1 MEGMLENGARR
12 MLDTGNWLVPYMYN
26 ELYTYKPPLA
36 YWLGAIPLSMVDGLP
51 AEWLFRLPFV
61 SCAALLGLSVLIFIG
76 RLTRPLCGLLC
87 ALATTGGVLLSE
99 KVRLAEFDVVITL
112 FVGLAV
118 TLASIALA
126 SPRRRPL
133 LWLAAYVAL
142 FLGLLAKGAPALL
155 IFVPGL
161 LVAAW
166 FSGQLRRL
174 FSWDHLSSV
183 GLLVALMSVYVFGI
197 INAVGW
203 EGFAL
208 PAAEAQTRGL
218 TWDLSSV
225 GFIFVK
231 PFLVML
237 LFAPFSVLLPRVF
250 ACCRGSAVSLESRLI
265 RISAG
270 FMIGGA
276 VAFIVIPIIELRYFL
291 PLAAPFGIACGL
303 AAHKSLAKPASRF
316 EVVTLRVLSVLILL
330 YVPLSRVVYDGSFV
344 AVFVL
349 ALLAVAT
356 LWVASRSTSARGW
369 TVGIIVLISVFIAVN
384 NGSVLIRYKAKTR
397 DLSSVASQ
405 LDKVIPPDARIC
417 TNGPANTAGKYSS
430 LFSYLERDT
439 YTVNAADTDDVEWC
453 VFWRADWRQRLAD
466 ERFVLKSTLDHP
478 YKTFYLVRRM

>member
-1 MEGMLENGARR
+1 MYKRFDRWRTSIPVYLMFAGVHCYLGIGNHGFISMEGMLENGAHR

-61 SCAALLGLSVLIFIG
+61 SCAALLGLSVLIVH
-76 RLTRPLCGLLC
+76 RQANTPAMWSALC
-87 ALATTGGVLLSE
+87 AGNHRRCVAKLE

-112 FVGLAV
+112 FVGLAG

-155 IFVPGL
+155 IFGPGL

-183 GLLVALMSVYVFGI
+183 GLLVALMSVYVLGI
-197 INAVGW
+197 VNAAGW
-203 EGFAL
+203 KGFAL

-231 PFLVML
+231 P
-237 LFAPFSVLLPRVF
+237 LPGR
-250 ACCRGSAVSLESRLI
+250 
-265 RISAG
+265 
-270 FMIGGA
+270 
-276 VAFIVIPIIELRYFL
+276 
-291 PLAAPFGIACGL
+291 
-303 AAHKSLAKPASRF
+303 
-316 EVVTLRVLSVLILL
+316 
-330 YVPLSRVVYDGSFV
+330 
-344 AVFVL
+344 
-349 ALLAVAT
+349 VAT
-356 LWVASRSTSARGW
+356 LRHSACSCRGCLLVAGVRLSVSNCTTHPNQRGAS
-369 TVGIIVLISVFIAVN
+369 L
-384 NGSVLIRYKAKTR
+384 
-397 DLSSVASQ
+397 SVAPWP
-405 LDKVIPPDARIC
+405 L
-417 TNGPANTAGKYSS
+417 
-430 LFSYLERDT
+430 L
-439 YTVNAADTDDVEWC
+439 
-453 VFWRADWRQRLAD
+453 
-466 ERFVLKSTLDHP
+466 
-478 YKTFYLVRRM
+478 